1 MSQIPDKYLIINT
14 RQNNLSSS
22 NLNNE
27 PNIMHANTFSNNA
40 GKRFSVNYYD
50 LNSSQSGQRLLDSIN
65 QQRSNAPNQYNKSNS
80 GGGNKYYTVM
90 GNDEVVK
97 TFTYIFQG
105 RQPNTVEISGSFD
118 NWAKKHRL
126 IHKTRENRYEL
137 SMKLKKGKYF
147 YKYIVDGNWQI
158 NPNEASEQGQDGIVN
173 NVCSL

>member
-1 MSQIPDKYLIINT
+1 
-14 RQNNLSSS
+14 
-22 NLNNE
+22 
-27 PNIMHANTFSNNA
+27 
-40 GKRFSVNYYD
+40 
-50 LNSSQSGQRLLDSIN
+50 
-65 QQRSNAPNQYNKSNS
+65 
-80 GGGNKYYTVM
+80 M

-173 NVCSL
+173 NVVTL